1 MECIRVG
8 LVSSVDVSNRTARVI
23 FNDRGGTVSAS
34 LKVLA
39 ASPLITADITTH
51 NEAWSI
57 AEQYSSADRRLGR
70 GERYAKGTD
79 DTISGVQ
86 TAQGSAAVITVR
98 GWLPYIGQT
107 VLCAFI
113 TNGDGDGFVI
123 GGV

>member
-1 MECIRVG
+1 MESIRVG
-8 LVSSVDVSNRTARVI
+8 LVSSVDVKSRTARVI
-23 FNDRGGTVSAS
+23 FNDRGGTVSAN
-34 LKVLA
+34 LKVLS

-51 NEAWSI
+51 SEGWSI
-57 AEQYSSADRRLGR
+57 SEQYSSADRKLGR
-70 GERYAKGTD
+70 GEGYTKGAH

-86 TAQGSAAVITVR
+86 AVQGSAAVIKVY

>member
-1 MECIRVG
+1 MESIRVG
-8 LVSSVDVSNRTARVI
+8 LVSSVDDKNRTARVI
-23 FNDRGGTVSAS
+23 FNDRGGTVSAN

-51 NEAWSI
+51 GDGWSV
-57 AEQYSSADRRLGR
+57 AERYSSADRHLGR
-70 GERYAKGTD
+70 GESYTKGAD

-86 TAQGSAAVITVR
+86 AEQGSSAVIKVR